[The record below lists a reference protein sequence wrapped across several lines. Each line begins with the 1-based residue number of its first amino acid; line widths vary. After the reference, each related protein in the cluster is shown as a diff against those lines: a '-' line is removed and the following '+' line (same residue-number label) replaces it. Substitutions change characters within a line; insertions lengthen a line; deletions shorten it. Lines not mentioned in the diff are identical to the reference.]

1 MIGGDRTDRLIPV
14 PYSKSSTDQAVRE
27 SRTASGRLRSGAAE
41 TPVRGKIRF
50 CAAVRHSAPQ
60 AILLCLSLLF
70 LPSPSQPHRNW
81 SFIREFALASPSN
94 IVSSGIQGALASSRP
109 PSRKEK
115 REKPFNAVL
124 FSGRAWKYFFFYP
137 IIRAAPRSR
146 PRTLPTNVETSCIA
160 TCMATTTV
168 D

>member
-81 SFIREFALASPSN
+81 SFIREFALATLYLLGSRVLWRALGLLRGKKNERNLSTPSCSRAVRGN
-94 IVSSGIQGALASSRP
+94 IFFLSSNTRCPKIETP
-109 PSRKEK
+109 NPSYE
-115 REKPFNAVL
+115 
-124 FSGRAWKYFFFYP
+124 
-137 IIRAAPRSR
+137 
-146 PRTLPTNVETSCIA
+146 C
-160 TCMATTTV
+160 
-168 D
+168 